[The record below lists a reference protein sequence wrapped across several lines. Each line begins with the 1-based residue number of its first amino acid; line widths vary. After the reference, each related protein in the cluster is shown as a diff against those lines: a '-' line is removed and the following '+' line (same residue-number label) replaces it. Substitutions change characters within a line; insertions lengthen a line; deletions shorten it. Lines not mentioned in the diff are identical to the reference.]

1 MANIFVIFCFS
12 KFPKTDYT
20 YSKLSPHRRE
30 IKPGIIAMPNM
41 SRRSLDIHQT
51 RVHDMSAR
59 DPAKESYFRSRYLSM
74 ATLLKT
80 RSERAADSY
89 YDSQDENDL
98 SQFGRNGSGG
108 RLSSYYTASRTT
120 SKTIIRRFITI
131 VTTIWLTISSAVT
144 RTFRRSE
151 TSKWSSYSRVQ
162 TEEGNCQ
169 IHGLTRF

>member
-1 MANIFVIFCFS
+1 
-12 KFPKTDYT
+12 
-20 YSKLSPHRRE
+20 
-30 IKPGIIAMPNM
+30 M

-59 DPAKESYFRSRYLSM
+59 DPARESYFRSRYLSM
-74 ATLLKT
+74 TTMLKN
-80 RSERAADSY
+80 RSERAAESY

-162 TEEGNCQ
+162 TEEGNCK
-169 IHGLTRF
+169 IHGLTRFWFLNLSQRLHLLIFHRIICKYWMRISLILPLAIIKDFR